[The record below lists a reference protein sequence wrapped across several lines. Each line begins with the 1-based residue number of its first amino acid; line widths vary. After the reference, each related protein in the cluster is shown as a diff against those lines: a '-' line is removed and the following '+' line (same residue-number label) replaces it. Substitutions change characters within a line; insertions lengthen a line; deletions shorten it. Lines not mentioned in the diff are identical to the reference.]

1 MLNIS
6 ADFQIKLNKYSQ
18 PGPSDSEWISVSEV
32 LDGIKIFRPGSTLLC
47 RSVNNIYTKLSQ
59 YHHHQLQSTFSFTE
73 NRIDSERM
81 KISAETWRLI
91 KCSSKVSESI
101 QVCEMNSDDQWNRF
115 DWIKRETFIHDGGE
129 WRWKELQV
137 GIIGCVSSIDHT
149 RI

>member
-59 YHHHQLQSTFSFTE
+59 YHHHQLQSTFSITALQKIE
-73 NRIDSERM
+73 LTVKERRYLQ
-81 KISAETWRLI
+81 KLGDLI

-101 QVCEMNSDDQWNRF
+101 QVCEMNSDDQ
-115 DWIKRETFIHDGGE
+115 
-129 WRWKELQV
+129 
-137 GIIGCVSSIDHT
+137 
-149 RI
+149 